1 MNNRIKMRPFSL
13 QEQQGAVV
21 IAVVLVLLVVL
32 TMIGLTSAKKGTI
45 ETKMTTN
52 ALDRQKAFIAAGS
65 AVKFAWA
72 NLNTTG
78 FEVTAFVSNCNESG
92 IYDLRDNADSS
103 CQGNGLAKTKS
114 VWNTMKASGTSAW
127 NDAEKRKN
135 ITNTAIQT
143 TMGLT
148 VAPQYVMGIRSAIE
162 RKGTEGSYCVPVSI
176 MGAGTGGTEHA
187 KALVEVNAIPRA
199 GCFKSLVQ

>member
-1 MNNRIKMRPFSL
+1 VA
-13 QEQQGAVV
+13 E
-21 IAVVLVLLVVL
+21 
-32 TMIGLTSAKKGTI
+32 
-45 ETKMTTN
+45 
-52 ALDRQKAFIAAGS
+52 
-65 AVKFAWA
+65 
-72 NLNTTG
+72 
-78 FEVTAFVSNCNESG
+78 FVSNCNESG

-103 CQGNGLAKTKS
+103 CQGSGLAKTKS
-114 VWNTMKASGTSAW
+114 VWGTMKVAGTNSW
-127 NDAEKRKN
+127 NDVEKRKN

-148 VAPQYVMGIRSAIE
+148 VAPQYVMGIRRAIE

-187 KALVEVNAIPRA
+187 KALVEINAIPRA

>member
-1 MNNRIKMRPFSL
+1 MKNRIKTRPVSV
-13 QEQQGAVV
+13 QKQQGAVV

-32 TMIGLTSAKKGTI
+32 TMVGLTSAKKGSV

-52 ALDRQKAFIAAGS
+52 TLDRQKAFIAAGA
-65 AVKFAWA
+65 AVKFAWSD
-72 NLNTTG
+72 LNTTG
-78 FEVTAFVSNCNESG
+78 FEVKEFVSNCNESG

-114 VWNTMKASGTSAW
+114 VWRSMKASGTSGW
-127 NDAEKRKN
+127 NDTEKRKDV
-135 ITNTAIQT
+135 TDTEIQT
-143 TMGLT
+143 IMGLT
-148 VAPQYVMGIRSAIE
+148 AAPQYVMGIRSAIE

-187 KALVEVNAIPRA
+187 KSLVEVNAIPRS